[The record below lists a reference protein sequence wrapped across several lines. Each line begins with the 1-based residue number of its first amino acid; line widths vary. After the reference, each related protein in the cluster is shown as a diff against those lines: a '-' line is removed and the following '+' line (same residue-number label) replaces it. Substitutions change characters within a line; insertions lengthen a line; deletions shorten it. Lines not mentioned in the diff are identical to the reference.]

1 MKITKTRRSLL
12 RGAAIISTMAL
23 WAACPTI
30 QPAIAADAALVAAAE
45 KEGQVVLYGD
55 PFTVPLLVKAFSA
68 KYPKIKVTS
77 ATGDGWQI
85 YNRFVA
91 ENTAGRPIMD
101 IMYQAEDTVIT
112 AKTSGYLAD
121 FTSSEA
127 GNLTKLGQVPGGGYA
142 RGNGNLILFAY
153 NHEAMANKPTPKDW
167 TDYVNPPKEWEGL
180 GAMSNPGSSSAT
192 FATVAAL
199 YQNYGADKGG
209 AILKGFR
216 SAKGELNPSMG
227 VMATKL
233 QTGER
238 PLDFFNITNAVSG
251 IINKGAPVTMTV
263 PASGGVAQ
271 FNAIGISKNAPHP
284 NAARLL
290 ADFALSA
297 DMQTIF
303 SEAGV
308 YPVRTGIAS
317 PKGLPVLTEVKLMEL
332 DLEKALKDRETI
344 LNWWSSS
351 TGFNYR

>member
-1 MKITKTRRSLL
+1 MTSTKTRRGVLHGLATATALALL
-12 RGAAIISTMAL
+12 AALPVTQSAR
-23 WAACPTI
+23 
-30 QPAIAADAALVAAAE
+30 AADAALIAAAE
-45 KEGQVVLYGD
+45 KEGQIVVYGD
-55 PFTVPLLVKAFSA
+55 PFTVPLLLKAFSA

-91 ENTAGRPIMD
+91 ENAANRPLMD
-101 IMYQAEDTVIT
+101 VMYQAEDTVIT
-112 AKTSGYLAD
+112 AKTSGYLAN

-127 GNLTKLGQVPGGGYA
+127 GSLTKLGLPAGGGYV
-142 RGNGNLILFAY
+142 RGNGNLIMFAY
-153 NHEAMANKPTPKDW
+153 NHEAMAKKPLPKDW
-167 TDYVNPPKEWEGL
+167 TDYINPPAEWEGL

-199 YQNYGADKGG
+199 YQTFGAEKGG

-238 PLDFFNITNAVSG
+238 PLDFFNITTAVSG
-251 IINKGAPVTMTV
+251 IIAKGAPVTMAV

-271 FNAIGISKNAPHP
+271 FNAIGISAKAPNP

-290 ADFALSA
+290 ADFALTA
-297 DMQTIF
+297 EMQTVF

-308 YPVRTGIAS
+308 YPVRTGVAS
-317 PKGLPVLTEVKLMEL
+317 PKGLPVLTEVKLMDL

-344 LNWWSSS
+344 LNWWATS
-351 TGFNYR
+351 TGFSYR